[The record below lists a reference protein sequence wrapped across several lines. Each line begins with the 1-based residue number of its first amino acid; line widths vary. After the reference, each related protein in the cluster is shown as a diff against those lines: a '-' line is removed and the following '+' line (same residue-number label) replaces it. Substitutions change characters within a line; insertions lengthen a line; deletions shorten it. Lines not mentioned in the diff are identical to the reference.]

1 MTLAWIF
8 CVFLKTKQGAAIST
22 SVRARYPNYNPQFIC
37 MKTSELTK
45 NNSTKLKTKEKQKA
59 IDVLNK
65 V

>member
-8 CVFLKTKQGAAIST
+8 GVFLKSKQGAAIST

-45 NNSTKLKTKEKQKA
+45 KQPTKLKTKEKQKT
-59 IDVLNK
+59 IDVLSN
-65 V
+65 